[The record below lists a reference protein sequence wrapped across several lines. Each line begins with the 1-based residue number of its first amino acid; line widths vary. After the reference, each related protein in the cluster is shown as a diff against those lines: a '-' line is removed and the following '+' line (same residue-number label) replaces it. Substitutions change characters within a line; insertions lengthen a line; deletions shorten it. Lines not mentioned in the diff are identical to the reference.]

1 MSVYI
6 YFLLRYAGATV
17 PLSFTLGYA
26 APEVAI
32 ALAEGSELVI
42 AECAMDA
49 WAIGVIAF
57 ELLTGRSAFKMFRG
71 KQDVRFHLP
80 RPHLCPQN

>member
-1 MSVYI
+1 M
-6 YFLLRYAGATV
+6 

-32 ALAEGSELVI
+32 ALAEGSEVVA

-57 ELLTGRSAFKMFRG
+57 ELLTGKSAFKMFRG
-71 KQDVRFHLP
+71 KQDVCPPPPLAP
-80 RPHLCPQN
+80 PVSLCLQHF